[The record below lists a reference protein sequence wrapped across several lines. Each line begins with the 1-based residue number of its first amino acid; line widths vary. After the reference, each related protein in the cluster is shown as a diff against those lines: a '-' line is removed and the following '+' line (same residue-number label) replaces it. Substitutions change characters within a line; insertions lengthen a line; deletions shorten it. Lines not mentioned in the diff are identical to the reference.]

1 MEFSQIVSAGNGI
14 FSPVIVVDGRV
25 VGTWKRTIR
34 KEAVSIETR
43 LFFTLSEEQ
52 HQAVSLAGERYR
64 SFLQP
69 QE

>member
-1 MEFSQIVSAGNGI
+1 M
-14 FSPVIVVDGRV
+14 